1 MKRGILEIILA
12 FIVGAFTCCVFF
24 SVIGLVTVY
33 IEMPLLKLTKWY
45 RLWPKD
51 IHYRIYFGL
60 FESIA
65 VQVFS
70 QIPVTAF
77 SAAALGLTITKRP
90 GLHGFVA
97 ALGAISFYIYGH
109 FSFIYSIHKTIG
121 SIWDML
127 SSFTIFHI
135 PLIIFWVLF
144 FTLLTCSGYQL
155 KRNGGEQKA
164 IPHENN
170 GKNFAKTTGLFVVPI
185 IIWAAYYGFL
195 LIWTEAFTELWIES
209 LLSAVA
215 PYLFL
220 WVISIRLPNKTK
232 WCKMASVIIFP
243 VTVLAGVIRYF
254 QFRNADKATKIFL
267 VPSFQVAVI
276 WFLGVITFIGMEV
289 MLRKYRTIRKEG

>member
-1 MKRGILEIILA
+1 MKKRILEIILA

-65 VQVFS
+65 VQLFA

-77 SAAALGLTITKRP
+77 SSAALGLIITRRP

-109 FSFIYSIHKTIG
+109 LSFVYGTGKTL
-121 SIWDML
+121 SSLWDIL

-135 PLIIFWVLF
+135 PLIIFWVMF
-144 FTLLTCSGYQL
+144 FTLLTCSGYEL
-155 KRNGGEQKA
+155 KRNG
-164 IPHENN
+164 
-170 GKNFAKTTGLFVVPI
+170 
-185 IIWAAYYGFL
+185 
-195 LIWTEAFTELWIES
+195 
-209 LLSAVA
+209 
-215 PYLFL
+215 
-220 WVISIRLPNKTK
+220 RTK
-232 WCKMASVIIFP
+232 SDP
-243 VTVLAGVIRYF
+243 L
-254 QFRNADKATKIFL
+254 
-267 VPSFQVAVI
+267 
-276 WFLGVITFIGMEV
+276 
-289 MLRKYRTIRKEG
+289 

>member
-12 FIVGAFTCCVFF
+12 FIIGVFTRCVFF
-24 SVIGLVTVY
+24 SLIGLVTVY
-33 IEMPLLKLTKWY
+33 IEIPLLKLTKWY

-51 IHYRIYFGL
+51 IHYRIYFAL

-65 VQVFS
+65 VQLFS

-77 SAAALGLTITKRP
+77 SGAALGLTITKRP
-90 GLHGFVA
+90 GLHGFIA

-109 FSFIYSIHKTIG
+109 LSFVYGIHKTLG
-121 SIWDML
+121 SIREIL

-135 PLIIFWVLF
+135 PLIIFWVMFL
-144 FTLLTCSGYQL
+144 TLLTCSGYQL

-164 IPHENN
+164 TLKIIDENLT
-170 GKNFAKTTGLFVVPI
+170 KTTGLFAAPI
-185 IIWAAYYGFL
+185 IIWVSYYSFL
-195 LIWTEAFTELWIES
+195 LFNAGAFTELWIES

-220 WVISIRLPNKTK
+220 CVVSIRLPNKANL
-232 WCKMASVIIFP
+232 CKIASVVIFF
-243 VTVLAGVIRYF
+243 VTVLAGVVKYF
-254 QFRNADKATKIFL
+254 QSHNPDGAKTMFL

-276 WFLGVITFIGMEV
+276 WFLGVIAFIGMEI
-289 MLRKYRTIRKEG
+289 MLRKYRKVKAV